1 MKKAY
6 LYYRTSG
13 QIGKANKGLGYE
25 VQLDECRKYCKKN
38 KIEIA
43 GEYFDDGISGD
54 DEHLEKSS
62 ALLEMMANLNGNH
75 LIIAKDT
82 SRLMGRGK
90 YRQAWITKELRKAEK
105 QVHFIDNP
113 DYDLNSDDPT
123 DILMN
128 TIFEAVDVFTKME
141 ITLKLYRAR
150 RMNVI
155 KRKQKA
161 AGRLPWGYYWKNG
174 RVKEDLECRPIV
186 EDVFRRAAGG
196 SSCKS
201 ISNWLKEEQEIDI
214 SPKTINNML
223 RNEFYIGKIKYGT
236 AEAENPDLAL
246 INKVTFGKVQK
257 SLDRRN
263 KRKH

>member
-1 MKKAY
+1 
-6 LYYRTSG
+6 
-13 QIGKANKGLGYE
+13 
-25 VQLDECRKYCKKN
+25 
-38 KIEIA
+38 
-43 GEYFDDGISGD
+43 
-54 DEHLEKSS
+54 
-62 ALLEMMANLNGNH
+62 MAALNGND
-75 LIIAKDT
+75 LVIAKDT
-82 SRLMGRGK
+82 SRLMGRGR
-90 YRQAWITKELRKAEK
+90 YRQAWLTKELRKAEK
-105 QVHFIDNP
+105 HVYFIDNP
-113 DYDLNSDDPT
+113 DYDLYSNDPT

-128 TIFEAVDVFTKME
+128 TIIEAVDVFTKME

-150 RMNVI
+150 RLKVI

-186 EDVFRRAAGG
+186 KDIFNRAVAG

-223 RNEFYIGKIKYGT
+223 RNELYTGKIKYGT
-236 AEAENPDLAL
+236 AEAENSDFAL

-263 KRKH
+263 KRK

>member
-25 VQLDECRKYCKKN
+25 VQLDECRKYCRKN

-128 TIFEAVDVFTKME
+128 TIIEAVDVFTKME

>member
-25 VQLDECRKYCKKN
+25 VQLDECRKYCRKN

-128 TIFEAVDVFTKME
+128 TIIEAVDVFTKME

-174 RVKEDLECRPIV
+174 RVKEALECRPIV

>member
-1 MKKAY
+1 MKKAL
-6 LYYRTSG
+6 LYFRTSG
-13 QIGKANKGLGYE
+13 QIGKSNAGLGYE
-25 VQLDECRKYCKKN
+25 VQKDECRKYCKKN
-38 KIEIA
+38 KIEII

-54 DEHLEKSS
+54 DEHLEKST
-62 ALLEMMANLNGNH
+62 ALLEMMAALNGND
-75 LIIAKDT
+75 LVIAKDT

-90 YRQAWITKELRKAEK
+90 YRQAWLTKELRKSEK
-105 QVHFIDNP
+105 QVYFIDNP
-113 DYDLNSDDPT
+113 DYDLYSDDPA
-123 DILMN
+123 DILLN
-128 TIFEAVDVFTKME
+128 TIIEAIDVFQKME
-141 ITLKLYRAR
+141 ISLKLYRAR

-196 SSCKS
+196 HSCKS
-201 ISNWLKEEQEIDI
+201 ISEWLKAEQEIKI

-223 RNEFYIGKIKYGT
+223 RNDFYIGKIKYGT
-236 AEAENPDLAL
+236 AEAENSDFAL

-257 SLDRRN
+257 ALDRRN
-263 KRKH
+263 TRK

>member
-1 MKKAY
+1 MKKAL
-6 LYYRTSG
+6 LYFRTSG
-13 QIGKANKGLGYE
+13 QIGKSNAGLGYE
-25 VQLDECRKYCKKN
+25 VQKDECRKYCKKN
-38 KIEIA
+38 QIEII

-54 DEHLEKSS
+54 DEHLEKST
-62 ALLEMMANLNGNH
+62 ALLEMMAALNGND
-75 LIIAKDT
+75 LVIAKDT

-90 YRQAWITKELRKAEK
+90 YRQAWLTKELRKSEK
-105 QVHFIDNP
+105 QVYFIDNP
-113 DYDLNSDDPT
+113 DYDLYSDDPA
-123 DILMN
+123 DILLN
-128 TIFEAVDVFTKME
+128 TIIEAIDVFQKME
-141 ITLKLYRAR
+141 ISLKLYRAR

-196 SSCKS
+196 HSCKS
-201 ISNWLKEEQEIDI
+201 ISEWLKAEQEIKI

-236 AEAENPDLAL
+236 AAAENSDFAL

-257 SLDRRN
+257 ALDRRN
-263 KRKH
+263 TRK